1 MKMRRK
7 CLFVL
12 TGVLSVVSFAVS
24 AQTLEGFRQRLE
36 RPVTHEASGIAARVA
51 VEEYGDA
58 ALLVAAAA
66 EGERSMAVKGYRV
79 CIFADN
85 GEEARAGAVAAKN
98 LFAETFPG
106 IRVYMS
112 YENPYFRVTVGDCLT
127 VEEAIILKGRVS
139 GTFPKAFP
147 KSEQLSLADFAR

>member
-1 MKMRRK
+1 MRNR
-7 CLFVL
+7 LFL
-12 TGVLSVVSFAVS
+12 ILSGVFAIVPFAAS
-24 AQTLEGFRQRLE
+24 AQSLDAFKQRLE
-36 RPVTHEASGIAARVA
+36 RPATGGASGVAARVE
-51 VEEYGDA
+51 VVEYGDA
-58 ALLVAAAA
+58 AQAVAAAA
-66 EGERSMAVKGYRV
+66 DCERSMVVRGYRV

-85 GEEARAGAVAAKN
+85 GEDARAGAVAAKN

-139 GTFPKAFP
+139 GVFPKAFP
-147 KSEQLSLADFAR
+147 KSEQLSLADFSR

>member
-1 MKMRRK
+1 M
-7 CLFVL
+7 
-12 TGVLSVVSFAVS
+12 VS
-24 AQTLEGFRQRLE
+24 AAASGQSLDAFKQRLE
-36 RPVTHEASGIAARVA
+36 HPVSGGSSGLAARVE
-51 VEEYGDA
+51 VVEYGDA
-58 ALLVAAAA
+58 AQAVAAAA
-66 EGERSMAVKGYRV
+66 DGERSMAVKGYRV

-85 GEEARAGAVAAKN
+85 GEDARAGAVAAKN

-139 GTFPKAFP
+139 GVFPKAFP
-147 KSEQLSLADFAR
+147 KSEQLSLADFSR